1 MIVHNC
7 VLDEINRQL
16 QTYLA
21 QEPEALACPC
31 QQCRN
36 DIIALAANRLPARY
50 TASTE
55 GRLLAG
61 FELQSKQVQLDV
73 FKVIIQA
80 TRQVNSA
87 PRHDPHRQITP

>member
-1 MIVHNC
+1 MTVHNC

-16 QTYLA
+16 QMYLA
-21 QEPEALACPC
+21 QEPEALACSC
-31 QQCRN
+31 QQCLN

-50 TASTE
+50 TTSIE

-73 FKVIIQA
+73 FKVVVQA
-80 TRQVNSA
+80 TQQVNKA
-87 PRHDPHRQITP
+87 PRHDLRRKVTP